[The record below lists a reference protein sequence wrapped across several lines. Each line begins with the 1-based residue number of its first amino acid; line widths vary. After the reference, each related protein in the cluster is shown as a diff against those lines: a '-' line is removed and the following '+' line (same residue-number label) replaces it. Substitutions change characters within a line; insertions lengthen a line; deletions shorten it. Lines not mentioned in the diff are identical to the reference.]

1 MKRIG
6 VLTGGGDCAG
16 MNAAVRAVVRTS
28 WSKGAEVVG
37 INRGWLGLS
46 EGDADVMGAGSVSG
60 IIDKGG
66 TVLRTFRYPE
76 FQNPAGQEKVRR
88 QLARLKLD
96 GLVII
101 GGDGSFRGGHV
112 IDHVFD
118 LPVVGVP
125 GTIDNDIPGTDWSI
139 GFDTAL
145 NIAIEAVGKVRD
157 TATSHGRIF
166 VIEVMGR
173 SCGLLAIQS
182 GIACGAEEVLV
193 PEIPFDLDEICRRIE
208 KGYDRGKRH
217 AIIIVAEGAA
227 KASTITY
234 EMKNRLQRSIRMV
247 VLGHVQRGGSPSAF
261 DRILATRLGSYAT
274 EILFEGKR
282 GVMIGLVANRFKTSP
297 LRKSNYCMDKAVASY
312 AVLQRLLA

>member
-16 MNAAVRAVVRTS
+16 MNAAVRAVVRTA
-28 WSKGAEVVG
+28 WSKGAEVIG

-46 EGDADVMGAGSVSG
+46 EGDAEVMGPGSVSG

-88 QLARLKLD
+88 QVERLKLD
-96 GLVII
+96 GMVII

-112 IDHVFD
+112 LDHTFD
-118 LPVVGVP
+118 LPVIGVP

-145 NIAIEAVGKVRD
+145 NIAIDAVGKVRD

-193 PEIPFDLDEICRRIE
+193 PEIPFDLDEICRRID

-227 KASTITY
+227 KASVITY
-234 EMKNRLQRSIRMV
+234 EMKNRLQRGIRMV
-247 VLGHVQRGGSPSAF
+247 VLGHVQRGGAPSAF
-261 DRILATRLGSYAT
+261 DRILATRLGHYAT

-282 GVMIGLVANRFKTSP
+282 GVMVGLVANRLKTSP
-297 LRKSNYCMDKAVASY
+297 LRKSNYRMDKVVAHY

>member
-1 MKRIG
+1 
-6 VLTGGGDCAG
+6 VLNHT
-16 MNAAVRAVVRTS
+16 
-28 WSKGAEVVG
+28 
-37 INRGWLGLS
+37 
-46 EGDADVMGAGSVSG
+46 
-60 IIDKGG
+60 
-66 TVLRTFRYPE
+66 
-76 FQNPAGQEKVRR
+76 
-88 QLARLKLD
+88 
-96 GLVII
+96 
-101 GGDGSFRGGHV
+101 
-112 IDHVFD
+112 FD
-118 LPVVGVP
+118 LPVIGVP

-193 PEIPFDLDEICRRIE
+193 PEIPFDLDEICRRID

-227 KASTITY
+227 KASVITY
-234 EMKNRLQRSIRMV
+234 EMKNRLQRGIRMV

-282 GVMIGLVANRFKTSP
+282 GVMVGLVANRFKTSP
-297 LRKSNYCMDKAVASY
+297 LRKSNYRMDKVVAHY

>member
-16 MNAAVRAVVRTS
+16 MNAAVRAVVRTA

-46 EGDADVMGAGSVSG
+46 EGDAEVMGPGSVSG

-88 QLARLKLD
+88 QVERLKLD
-96 GLVII
+96 GMVII

-112 IDHVFD
+112 LDHTFD
-118 LPVVGVP
+118 LPVIGVP

-193 PEIPFDLDEICRRIE
+193 PEIPFDLDEICRRID

-227 KASTITY
+227 KASVITY
-234 EMKNRLQRSIRMV
+234 EMKNRLQRGIRMV
-247 VLGHVQRGGSPSAF
+247 VLGHVQRGGAPSAF

-282 GVMIGLVANRFKTSP
+282 GVMVGLVANRFKTSP
-297 LRKSNYCMDKAVASY
+297 LRKSNYRMDKVVAHY